1 MPQQTK
7 DPPQR
12 GPVGPE
18 KVTVFC
24 RVSPT
29 SKKMQLKTVHLGL
42 EKEVAPWL
50 RVIAI
55 LPEEPSLVLSIHTE
69 AHQHF

>member
-50 RVIAI
+50 RMF
-55 LPEEPSLVLSIHTE
+55 VLAKDLGSVRSNDVAAHTYL
-69 AHQHF
+69 